1 MTNSTFHIGELSN
14 LFNISVDSIRYYEKK
29 GLICPT
35 RNENNGYRE
44 YSLDDFQTLVMIRE
58 LLGLDFHKEQISE
71 FLKNRNISTT
81 MEMFDLVQNF
91 ILFDNN
97 IKKIAR
103 HQQYF
108 AINKS
113 MDRINGKD
121 GSSSKEKGA
130 DCQPDSV
137 FASRAE

>member
-1 MTNSTFHIGELSN
+1 MANSTFHIGELSN

-81 MEMFDLVQNF
+81 MEMLDTELS
-91 ILFDNN
+91 I
-97 IKKIAR
+97 I
-103 HQQYF
+103 
-108 AINKS
+108 
-113 MDRINGKD
+113 
-121 GSSSKEKGA
+121 KEKMEVLQKKKERQPIRWPAGMQKTP
-130 DCQPDSV
+130 DCHDFHGKS
-137 FASRAE
+137 AGRLC

>member
-1 MTNSTFHIGELSN
+1 MANSTFHIGELSN

-81 MEMFDLVQNF
+81 MEMLDTELSIIKEKMEVLQKKKEQIVSRIQSLQAVQN
-91 ILFDNN
+91 
-97 IKKIAR
+97 
-103 HQQYF
+103 
-108 AINKS
+108 
-113 MDRINGKD
+113 
-121 GSSSKEKGA
+121 
-130 DCQPDSV
+130 
-137 FASRAE
+137 